1 MCTLSGRVEFIFVN
15 LHWLDLSFK
24 TLWRSRRSHL
34 SQASIYKQRSSWI
47 SHWKWGNICLCT
59 SIFNFNVVC
68 EQKRT
73 LITVLTEF
81 YRNRARKAAIKES
94 QETPNV
100 NNCHMSLSW
109 SLQRILEYLLQLM
122 KARSV
127 TFLVG
132 WKGEGNSTQAIQT
145 KHNCSGIGQ
154 THSVKKRCKKGNHMP
169 IMGLTSS
176 NKKDSSTCI

>member
-15 LHWLDLSFK
+15 LYWLDLSFK
-24 TLWRSRRSHL
+24 TLWCSRRSHL
-34 SQASIYKQRSSWI
+34 SQASIYKQISSWI

-81 YRNRARKAAIKES
+81 YCNRVQKAAIKES

-122 KARSV
+122 KARPRD
-127 TFLVG
+127 F
-132 WKGEGNSTQAIQT
+132 
-145 KHNCSGIGQ
+145 SGG
-154 THSVKKRCKKGNHMP
+154 
-169 IMGLTSS
+169 MGGGGKLHPSHT
-176 NKKDSSTCI
+176 D